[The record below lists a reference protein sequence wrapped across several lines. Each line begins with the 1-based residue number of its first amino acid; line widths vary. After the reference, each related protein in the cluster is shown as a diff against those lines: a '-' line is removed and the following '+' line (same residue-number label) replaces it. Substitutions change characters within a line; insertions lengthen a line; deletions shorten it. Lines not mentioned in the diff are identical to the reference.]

1 MKIKLKDGRELTLGE
16 IEAERAAGK
25 DVILEDGTVLKS
37 TRAAEV
43 VDVDVEAI
51 KKAAK
56 SEGQAEGQ
64 AEGQKAEAERQDE
77 IRRWG
82 RIARVKDSEIENAV
96 RSKASAE
103 EARERFAKLAETA
116 LASTPTRVEV
126 VRDER
131 ETFIRAAT
139 DGLALRGGWRPGPK
153 DASAPGSE
161 QYRNASLS
169 QIAQQCL
176 IQRGMNPQ
184 KIMLLD
190 NLRLM
195 ELALG
200 DPGGRPRLMYQ
211 GPDRFDPDTLTRDAG
226 PFNHSTSDFPFILGD
241 ATNKRLQAAFVETPS
256 TYGAIATPVSRADFK
271 TNYVNRLSEG
281 PNFKEVLE
289 NGEITQGNLFE
300 EQEQYYLKTFGRII
314 GFTRNAIVNDD
325 LRAFARTPQ
334 LIGGG
339 ARRLVNRRVWDRVKN
354 GTVNQ
359 MGDGKAWFSADHE
372 NLIAPGTALNAANLA
387 IAKTKMR
394 LQTGMQPENP
404 AGEKNV
410 LNIVPSMLAVPASL
424 EDTATKLLADRY
436 YPQTPSDGVADWI
449 RNLMLVV
456 EPELENGNNGSA
468 TAWYLF
474 ADPRQY
480 ELIELGLLNGVEAPT
495 LIERRGTDILGIEFI
510 AYLDCE
516 AKEIDWHPAFRN
528 DGA

>member
-25 DVILEDGTVLKS
+25 DVILEEDGLELKS

-43 VDVDVEAI
+43 VDVEAI

-56 SEGQAEGQ
+56 SEGQAEG
-64 AEGQKAEAERQDE
+64 ERAEAERRDQ

-82 RIARVKDSEIENAV
+82 RIARVKDSDIEDAV

-103 EARERFAKLAETA
+103 EARERFAKQAETA

-126 VRDER
+126 IRDER

-139 DGLALRGGWRPGPK
+139 DGLALRGGWRPA
-153 DASAPGSE
+153 ASETPAPGSE

-200 DPGGRPRLMYQ
+200 DPAHRPRLMYQ

-281 PNFKEVLE
+281 PNFKQVLE

-300 EQEQYYLKTFGRII
+300 DQEQYYLKTFGRII
-314 GFTRNAIVNDD
+314 GFTRNAIVDDD

-354 GTVNQ
+354 GKVNQ
-359 MGDGKAWFSADHE
+359 MGDGKPWFDADHE
-372 NLIAPGTALNAANLA
+372 NLITGPGTALDAANLA

-394 LQTGMQPENP
+394 LQTGMQPESD

-449 RNLMLVV
+449 RNLRLIV
-456 EPELENGNNGSA
+456 EPELENGDNGSA
-468 TAWYLF
+468 TAWFLF

-516 AKEIDWHPAFRN
+516 AKEIDWRPAFRN